1 MKIIPAK
8 FTYEDLRQMPDDGK
22 RYEIVEGEL
31 VVTPAPRTRHQR
43 IVGNLHLFFARAE
56 QARCGEVFFAPTDVV
71 LDDENVVEPDLLF
84 ISRERLGIVT
94 EENVRGAPDLVVEV
108 LSERTR
114 ERDLGAKLRL
124 YARFGVRFYWVVDPE
139 AGTVRTFELARGGYA
154 EAAVLRA
161 GETLSCALF
170 AGVTLD
176 VAAVFAE

>member
-31 VVTPAPRTRHQR
+31 VVTPAPKWAHQQ
-43 IVGNLHLFFARAE
+43 VVFKLAE
-56 QARCGEVFFAPTDVV
+56 VLAEAVRRGYGKAAFAPTDVV

-170 AGVTLD
+170 AGVTVD